1 VLEQLCF
8 RSDAFKNDL
17 AAKRNT
23 RDVVMKKRITLLLMS
38 VLLIAGCSTKFV
50 YHNMDWF
57 ILEYLDDYVTLT
69 DQQESLVKTQIDAL
83 SQWHQTEELNNYV
96 MQFDQLLELNPK
108 TLTLEQLQQH
118 REWIYEHYQSL
129 VTQIFP
135 SIFPIATA
143 LSDKQVDEFMQGLAK
158 RHQKYA
164 DKYADLNESE
174 TRAKYEERIIDR
186 MEQWLG
192 SLTADQEKLAG
203 QWAKALQITTY
214 DWIAFQ
220 KTQRNEI
227 QSLLNQRHNQTDFN
241 QRLQKLLFSQEES
254 YSPVLKAKLNYNEQ
268 ASNEYILSIVH
279 LSTPKQIEHFKE
291 TVFEWR
297 SLASDLHAAKR

>member
-1 VLEQLCF
+1 
-8 RSDAFKNDL
+8 
-17 AAKRNT
+17 
-23 RDVVMKKRITLLLMS
+23 MKKRITLLLMS

-192 SLTADQEKLAG
+192 SLTADQEQFAG

-214 DWIAFQ
+214 DWIEFQ

-227 QSLLNQRHNQTDFN
+227 QSLLNQRHNQTEFN
-241 QRLQKLLFSQEES
+241 QRLQKIFFSQEES

>member
-1 VLEQLCF
+1 
-8 RSDAFKNDL
+8 
-17 AAKRNT
+17 
-23 RDVVMKKRITLLLMS
+23 MKKRITLLLMS

-69 DQQESLVKTQIDAL
+69 DQQESLVKTQIDVL

-192 SLTADQEKLAG
+192 SLTADQEQLAG

-268 ASNEYILSIVH
+268 ASNEHILSIVH

-291 TVFEWR
+291 TVYEWR

>member
-1 VLEQLCF
+1 
-8 RSDAFKNDL
+8 
-17 AAKRNT
+17 
-23 RDVVMKKRITLLLMS
+23 MKKRITLLLMS

-83 SQWHQTEELNNYV
+83 SQWHQTEELSNYIV
-96 MQFDQLLELNPK
+96 QFDQLLELNPK
-108 TLTLEQLQQH
+108 TLKLDQLQQH
-118 REWIYEHYQSL
+118 RDWIYEHYQSL

-143 LSDKQVDEFMQGLAK
+143 LSDKQVDEFMRGLEK

-192 SLTADQEKLAG
+192 SLTADQEQLAG
-203 QWAKALQITTY
+203 QWANALQITTY

-220 KTQRNEI
+220 KVQRNEI
-227 QSLLNQRHNQTDFN
+227 QALLNQRHNQTEFN

-254 YSPVLKAKLNYNEQ
+254 YSSVFKAKLNYNEQ
-268 ASNEYILSIVH
+268 TSNEYILSIVH

-291 TVFEWR
+291 TVYEWR

>member
-1 VLEQLCF
+1 
-8 RSDAFKNDL
+8 
-17 AAKRNT
+17 
-23 RDVVMKKRITLLLMS
+23 MS

-83 SQWHQTEELNNYV
+83 SQWHQTEELSNYIV
-96 MQFDQLLELNPK
+96 QFDQLLELNPK
-108 TLTLEQLQQH
+108 TLTLGQLQQH
-118 REWIYEHYQSL
+118 RDWIYEHYQSL

-192 SLTADQEKLAG
+192 SLTADQEQLAG

>member
-1 VLEQLCF
+1 
-8 RSDAFKNDL
+8 
-17 AAKRNT
+17 
-23 RDVVMKKRITLLLMS
+23 MKKRITLLLMS

-108 TLTLEQLQQH
+108 TLTLEQLEQH

-192 SLTADQEKLAG
+192 SLTADQEQFAG

-214 DWIAFQ
+214 DWIEFQ

-241 QRLQKLLFSQEES
+241 QRLQNLLFSQEES

>member
-1 VLEQLCF
+1 
-8 RSDAFKNDL
+8 
-17 AAKRNT
+17 
-23 RDVVMKKRITLLLMS
+23 MKKRITLLLMS

-192 SLTADQEKLAG
+192 SLTADQEQLAG